1 MNIVI
6 TAPAATT
13 DLAAA
18 LATGTAQVHSERED
32 GTLRRR
38 HFLTGTDLEH
48 ALWVRAQREGQEADE
63 AEGIPA
69 ITPRS
74 MASIAKELHVS
85 VAAVRRILID
95 LSITEELEDAD
106 QAELEDMLAGA
117 AELTDSDLLEEAEYG
132 QP

>member
-6 TAPAATT
+6 TATAATAT
-13 DLAAA
+13 DLVKA
-18 LATGTAQVHSERED
+18 LTEGTAQIHNERQD

-48 ALWVRAQREGQEADE
+48 ALWIRAQREGQEADE

-74 MASIAKELHVS
+74 MKSIAAELHVS
-85 VAAVRRILID
+85 IAQVRRTLID
-95 LSITEELEDAD
+95 LELTEQLEDAD
-106 QAELEDMLAGA
+106 QDELEAMLAGSQ
-117 AELTDSDLLEEAEYG
+117 EG
-132 QP
+132 

>member
-6 TAPAATT
+6 TAPAAAT
-13 DLAAA
+13 DAAA
-18 LATGTAQVHSERED
+18 ILVALQNGTAQVHSEREN

-38 HFLTGTDLEH
+38 HFLVGQNYDE

-74 MASIAKELHVS
+74 MGSIARELHIS

-95 LSITEELEDAD
+95 LALTEELEMAD
-106 QAELEDMLAGA
+106 QDELEAMLAGA
-117 AELTDSDLLEEAEYG
+117 AEDN
-132 QP
+132 

>member
-38 HFLTGTDLEH
+38 HFLIGKELAE
-48 ALWVRAQREGQEADE
+48 ALWVRLQREGQDADE
-63 AEGIPA
+63 AEGIEA
-69 ITPRS
+69 VTPRS
-74 MASIAKELHVS
+74 MASIAKEMHIS
-85 VAAVRRILID
+85 IAAVRRILID
-95 LSITEELEDAD
+95 LAITEELEASEQD
-106 QAELEDMLAGA
+106 ELEALLVGA
-117 AELTDSDLLEEAEYG
+117 AEQE
-132 QP
+132 

>member
-6 TAPAATT
+6 TAETTAPA
-13 DLAAA
+13 DLLEA
-18 LATGTAQVHSERED
+18 LRKGEAKVHSERTN

-63 AEGIPA
+63 AEGVPA

-74 MASIAKELHVS
+74 MGSIARELHVS
-85 VAAVRRILID
+85 VAAVRRILND
-95 LSITEELEDAD
+95 LEITEALEDAD
-106 QAELEDMLAGA
+106 QDELEAMFVGSEDA
-117 AELTDSDLLEEAEYG
+117 
-132 QP
+132 